1 MHLNIEKL
9 FLQIILLNFGMLQGM
24 VIRSTGSWY
33 AVVGP
38 DGNTI
43 HCRLRGQYRLKGL
56 RYTNPIAVGDIVD
69 YEPEQDRETAV
80 ITNIHD
86 RTNFIIRKATRLS
99 SSAHIIAANLDQA
112 VLVATLAQP
121 RTSTGFIDRFLAT
134 AEAYHIPAVL
144 VFNKTDLLD
153 EVQFADLEFLTKV
166 YTNIGYKVLK
176 TSAKSHYNI
185 NDFRNLI
192 ENTISLLSGHSG
204 VGKSALVNAV
214 DPSLNLRTGEISA
227 YHQKGK
233 HTTTFAEMHPLANG
247 GWIVDTPGIKEFGLY
262 DFEAETLAQRFP
274 EMRSLMHECRFANCT
289 HMHEPGCAIK
299 NAVDNGMIA
308 DFRYKN
314 YQNMM
319 LNDFTNDN

>member
-1 MHLNIEKL
+1 MPE
-9 FLQIILLNFGMLQGM
+9 GM

-33 AVVGP
+33 VVSSS
-38 DGNTI
+38 DGRAI
-43 HCRLRGQYRLKGL
+43 HCRLRGQYRLKGQ
-56 RYTNPIAVGDIVD
+56 RYTNPIAVGDIVE
-69 YEPEQDRETAV
+69 YEMELDRDTAV
-80 ITNIHD
+80 ILAVND

-112 VLVATLAQP
+112 ILVATLVQP

-134 AEAYHIPAVL
+134 AEAYHIQAVL
-144 VFNKTDLLD
+144 VFNKIDLLD
-153 EVQFADLEFLTKV
+153 RQQRGELDTLVKIYE
-166 YTNIGYKVLK
+166 NIGYQVLE
-176 TSAKSHYNI
+176 TSAKLSLNI
-185 NDFRNLI
+185 DDFRKLI
-192 ENTISLLSGHSG
+192 EHKISLLSGHSG
-204 VGKSALVNAV
+204 VGKSALVNVV
-214 DPSLNLRTGEISA
+214 DPTLNLRTGEISA

-299 NAVDNGMIA
+299 DAVENGSIA
-308 DFRYKN
+308 GFRYKN

-319 LNDFTNDN
+319 LNDFTNDD